1 MVTKRTAL
9 VDNLLELFAFMVE
22 ADKVLD
28 PGELEY
34 MQKYLYFYYPAS
46 TAEKYYQIF
55 KNKVDELF
63 ADPTVSD
70 KKLGPVLDD
79 IAGAYDYAD
88 KFFLLLTL
96 FKIAS
101 VDGIADVEAVFLRKI
116 SHHFSIKDDDLN
128 YLFNVFTGSSLPTHT
143 RSLIFNNEPEK
154 ADLHYQGLDLD
165 LIIFEVGKI
174 YLIFNRSSKDVV
186 KLNGKQLKNDLALR
200 FFRDHT
206 LEFGSYALTIQLIQK
221 FFIAK
226 YNEVSNFQCYINFN
240 SDSKGL
246 SVAFHRDESSVVQ
259 LNISNNINKLIP
271 LNNKNAIIVNDKAVT
286 GEYFVNIGD
295 RISIEKTFV
304 DLLGLLTSFIYNR
317 KYVSYEGK
325 KELTIDFPGTVYD
338 LFFKIEDGKV
348 YLEPQGKANQI
359 YVNDELISSRC
370 EIEPE
375 DSIYCHKTITRI
387 DAEKKLIST
396 GPFTFRQVKSSDVK
410 FVFKTKQVGL
420 DNVTFEITQNEL
432 VCVMGPSGCGK
443 STLLNIMNGY
453 MQPSNGNILI
463 DGHSFYAKYNSY
475 KDHIGYV
482 PQDDLLFE
490 TLTVYENLYYN
501 CSLRFPSKAEEEK
514 EQLIMDVL
522 SKVGLASKRDTK
534 VGNPLEKTLSGGE
547 RKRVNIALELLSE
560 VSILF
565 LDEPTSGLSSK
576 DSEKIVSLLRQLA
589 DEGKM
594 VFVVIHQPSSKLY
607 RMFDKVILLD
617 KGGKLAFFGPVVDAL
632 IYFKKHSDPAYAD
645 GSKQINPE
653 TIEPEILLEAL
664 EEPLLD
670 LDGSPL
676 DERKFSPDYWKG
688 QFREYQSQ
696 IKQFEA
702 PSLGEP
708 PMLPPQRWISIM
720 EKLKQLRIL
729 LTRSFKTLF
738 RNRSNLLISFI
749 EAPLLG
755 FLVAFILRYS
765 KFEYYTLYN
774 NELLTSWM
782 FLTVVVLLFLGMT
795 NSVETI
801 IQDRLILLR
810 ERMMNI
816 SNTFYVISKFV
827 PLFFFSLIQ
836 SILYLGVSFFILEIR
851 ELFLEYLVISLV
863 LSAVGIALGLFLSAL
878 PKISSKAAFNM
889 VPILLIPQIIFGG
902 ALIAYEDMNKSIR
915 VYKNDPIPEISQI
928 MPSRWAYEA
937 MMVMQGR
944 WNAYDAESERLIQ
957 ARTDF
962 VQNRDD
968 FKAQFGDE
976 IYQEQKREY
985 EQRIEKYET
994 DYRDKFGNEKTALA
1008 LKDGR
1013 QKYRALLLNHPNHN
1027 FVYPLF
1033 SPEKKFPF
1041 LGVISTVTYDTL
1053 IMVIMFIFC
1062 IVGSIAS
1069 LSYGAFIFE
1078 KISSALRR

>member
-1 MVTKRTAL
+1 
-9 VDNLLELFAFMVE
+9 
-22 ADKVLD
+22 
-28 PGELEY
+28 
-34 MQKYLYFYYPAS
+34 
-46 TAEKYYQIF
+46 
-55 KNKVDELF
+55 
-63 ADPTVSD
+63 
-70 KKLGPVLDD
+70 
-79 IAGAYDYAD
+79 
-88 KFFLLLTL
+88 
-96 FKIAS
+96 
-101 VDGIADVEAVFLRKI
+101 
-116 SHHFSIKDDDLN
+116 
-128 YLFNVFTGSSLPTHT
+128 
-143 RSLIFNNEPEK
+143 
-154 ADLHYQGLDLD
+154 
-165 LIIFEVGKI
+165 
-174 YLIFNRSSKDVV
+174 
-186 KLNGKQLKNDLALR
+186 
-200 FFRDHT
+200 
-206 LEFGSYALTIQLIQK
+206 
-221 FFIAK
+221 
-226 YNEVSNFQCYINFN
+226 
-240 SDSKGL
+240 
-246 SVAFHRDESSVVQ
+246 
-259 LNISNNINKLIP
+259 
-271 LNNKNAIIVNDKAVT
+271 
-286 GEYFVNIGD
+286 
-295 RISIEKTFV
+295 
-304 DLLGLLTSFIYNR
+304 
-317 KYVSYEGK
+317 
-325 KELTIDFPGTVYD
+325 
-338 LFFKIEDGKV
+338 
-348 YLEPQGKANQI
+348 
-359 YVNDELISSRC
+359 
-370 EIEPE
+370 
-375 DSIYCHKTITRI
+375 
-387 DAEKKLIST
+387 
-396 GPFTFRQVKSSDVK
+396 
-410 FVFKTKQVGL
+410 
-420 DNVTFEITQNEL
+420 
-432 VCVMGPSGCGK
+432 
-443 STLLNIMNGY
+443 
-453 MQPSNGNILI
+453 
-463 DGHSFYAKYNSY
+463 
-475 KDHIGYV
+475 
-482 PQDDLLFE
+482 
-490 TLTVYENLYYN
+490 
-501 CSLRFPSKAEEEK
+501 
-514 EQLIMDVL
+514 
-522 SKVGLASKRDTK
+522 
-534 VGNPLEKTLSGGE
+534 
-547 RKRVNIALELLSE
+547 
-560 VSILF
+560 
-565 LDEPTSGLSSK
+565 
-576 DSEKIVSLLRQLA
+576 
-589 DEGKM
+589 
-594 VFVVIHQPSSKLY
+594 
-607 RMFDKVILLD
+607 
-617 KGGKLAFFGPVVDAL
+617 
-632 IYFKKHSDPAYAD
+632 
-645 GSKQINPE
+645 
-653 TIEPEILLEAL
+653 
-664 EEPLLD
+664 
-670 LDGSPL
+670 
-676 DERKFSPDYWKG
+676 
-688 QFREYQSQ
+688 
-696 IKQFEA
+696 
-702 PSLGEP
+702 
-708 PMLPPQRWISIM
+708 M